1 MSEQISILIIDDDRM
16 IRQLLQ
22 NTLSRKD
29 FVVYAAEDG
38 QSGIDLAQKEDVDV
52 ILLDWMMPGMDGMEV
67 FRQLKQN
74 EKTRQ
79 VPVFMLTS
87 KGTGDDIDQAIS
99 AGIDDYIVKPFS
111 TSEIDKTIRNKL
123 KKTRDANTNKK
134 KSSLTSFFSKSS

>member
-52 ILLDWMMPGMDGMEV
+52 ILLDWMMPSMDGMEV

-87 KGTGDDIDQAIS
+87 KGTGGDIDQAIS

-134 KSSLTSFFSKSS
+134 KSSLTNVFSKNS

>member
-87 KGTGDDIDQAIS
+87 KGTGGDIDQAIS

-123 KKTRDANTNKK
+123 KKTRDANTNKR
-134 KSSLTSFFSKSS
+134 KSSLTGFFSKSS

>member
-1 MSEQISILIIDDDRM
+1 MAEQISILIIDDERM

-22 NTLSRKD
+22 STLSRKG

-67 FRQLKQN
+67 FKQLKQN

-99 AGIDDYIVKPFS
+99 TGIDDYIVKPFS
-111 TSEIDKTIRNKL
+111 TSEIDKTIRSKL
-123 KKTRDANTNKK
+123 KKTRDANANKK
-134 KSSLTSFFSKSS
+134 KSSLTGFFSKSS